1 MFRNEPFLTSPSQ
14 KILIELFRTG
24 REVVKTSLLSVVRN
38 AYSLERHLHELKDK
52 GLIEIR
58 EEKIVRR
65 TFYVSLTALGRRVAS
80 QLLQVKESMAPMG
93 TDSYEMPE
101 DFGKE
106 FEGLSAMTHLNTLDD
121 HIAITEH
128 NYDGAGRDRIVMV
141 YVKLN
146 GRGFLRLWCELDN
159 SYDCRHTRYA
169 WTLPSVQEM
178 VQLQKEKGNIKE
190 QK

>member
-1 MFRNEPFLTSPSQ
+1 MFRNEAFLTSVSQ
-14 KILIELFRTG
+14 KILLELFRMD

-65 TFYVSLTALGRRVAS
+65 TFYVSLTALGSRVAS

-106 FEGLSAMTHLNTLDD
+106 FEGLSAMTHLNVLDD

-128 NYDGAGRDRIVMV
+128 NYDGSGRDRVVMV
-141 YVKLN
+141 YVKVN
-146 GRGFLRLWCELDN
+146 GRGFMRLWCELDN

-178 VQLQKEKGNIKE
+178 VQVQKEKGNMKD

>member
-1 MFRNEPFLTSPSQ
+1 MFRNEAFLTSVSQ
-14 KILIELFRTG
+14 KILLELFRID

-106 FEGLSAMTHLNTLDD
+106 FEGLSAMTHLNVLDD

-128 NYDGAGRDRIVMV
+128 NYDGTGRDRIVMV

-146 GRGFLRLWCELDN
+146 GRGFMRLWCELDN

-178 VQLQKEKGNIKE
+178 VQVQKEKGNMKD

>member
-24 REVVKTSLLSVVRN
+24 HEVVKTSLLSVVRN

-128 NYDGAGRDRIVMV
+128 NYDGTGRDRIVMV

-146 GRGFLRLWCELDN
+146 GKGFMRLWCELDN

>member
-1 MFRNEPFLTSPSQ
+1 MFRNEAFLTSVSQ
-14 KILIELFRTG
+14 KILLELFRID

-38 AYSLERHLHELKDK
+38 AYSLERRLHELKDK

-93 TDSYEMPE
+93 TDSYELPP

-106 FEGLSAMTHLNTLDD
+106 FEGLSAMTHLNVLGD

-128 NYDGAGRDRIVMV
+128 NYDGSGRDRVVMV
-141 YVKLN
+141 YLKVN
-146 GRGFLRLWCELDN
+146 GRGIMRLWCELD
-159 SYDCRHTRYA
+159 SSFECRHTRYA

-178 VQLQKEKGNIKE
+178 VQVQKEKGNMKE

>member
-1 MFRNEPFLTSPSQ
+1 MFRNEAFLTSVSQ
-14 KILIELFRTG
+14 KILLELFRMD

-65 TFYVSLTALGRRVAS
+65 TFYVSLTALGSRVAS

-106 FEGLSAMTHLNTLDD
+106 FEGLSAMTHLNVLDD

-128 NYDGAGRDRIVMV
+128 NYDGSGRDRVVMV
-141 YVKLN
+141 YVKVN
-146 GRGFLRLWCELDN
+146 GRGFMRLWCELDN

-178 VQLQKEKGNIKE
+178 VQVQKEKGNMKE

>member
-1 MFRNEPFLTSPSQ
+1 MQILEHGKHISS
-14 KILIELFRTG
+14 ILIFLLENGEVKKTDLSRVVSSPQTYHRAIKELEKEGYVVQRETILG
-24 REVVKTSLLSVVRN
+24 RR
-38 AYSLERHLHELKDK
+38 
-52 GLIEIR
+52 
-58 EEKIVRR
+58 IVN
-65 TFYVSLTALGRRVAS
+65 VSLTPKGRLFAERLKKAEEG
-80 QLLQVKESMAPMG
+80 LQEI
-93 TDSYEMPE
+93 YEIPP

-106 FEGLSAMTHLNTLDD
+106 FEGLSAMTHLNVLDD

-128 NYDGAGRDRIVMV
+128 NYDGTGRDRIVMV

-146 GRGFLRLWCELDN
+146 GRGFMRLWCELDN

-178 VQLQKEKGNIKE
+178 VQVQKEKGNMKE

>member
-128 NYDGAGRDRIVMV
+128 NYDGTGRDRIVMV

-146 GRGFLRLWCELDN
+146 GRGFMRLWCELDN

-178 VQLQKEKGNIKE
+178 VQVQKEKGNMKE

>member
-1 MFRNEPFLTSPSQ
+1 
-14 KILIELFRTG
+14 
-24 REVVKTSLLSVVRN
+24 
-38 AYSLERHLHELKDK
+38 
-52 GLIEIR
+52 
-58 EEKIVRR
+58 
-65 TFYVSLTALGRRVAS
+65 
-80 QLLQVKESMAPMG
+80 MAPMG

-106 FEGLSAMTHLNTLDD
+106 FEGLSAMTHLNVLDD

-128 NYDGAGRDRIVMV
+128 NYDGSGRDRVVMV
-141 YVKLN
+141 YVKVN
-146 GRGFLRLWCELDN
+146 GRGFMRLWCELDN

-178 VQLQKEKGNIKE
+178 VQVQKEKGNMKE

>member
-106 FEGLSAMTHLNTLDD
+106 FEGLSAMTHLNVLDD

-128 NYDGAGRDRIVMV
+128 NYDGTGRDRIVMV

-146 GRGFLRLWCELDN
+146 GRGFMRLWCELD
-159 SYDCRHTRYA
+159 S
-169 WTLPSVQEM
+169 SF
-178 VQLQKEKGNIKE
+178 
-190 QK
+190 

>member
-93 TDSYEMPE
+93 TDSYELPP

-106 FEGLSAMTHLNTLDD
+106 FEGLSAMTHLNVLDD

-128 NYDGAGRDRIVMV
+128 NYDGTGRDRIVMV

-146 GRGFLRLWCELDN
+146 GRGFMRLWCELDN

>member
-106 FEGLSAMTHLNTLDD
+106 FEGLSAMTHLNVLDD

-128 NYDGAGRDRIVMV
+128 NYDGTGRDRIVMV

-146 GRGFLRLWCELDN
+146 GRGFMRLWCELDN